1 MATPVKEEKEE
12 KSTFP
17 SPTILLLGGVFL
29 FFPLAHLSVFGLP
42 LYLSEFLLLL
52 AIAAVLKESSVIGF
66 SKNFYKLA
74 GENKWFFLS
83 AGLFLFA
90 IVLSAFLNPYET
102 STFGRLKSFYVIP
115 LLLTLLVFIRVR
127 TKREWRWIMQNW
139 LWGVMAAAL
148 AALIAGLEG
157 LFLYDGRLAGP
168 YQSANYLALLVAP
181 GVLLSVF
188 FMVTARME
196 RERVVGAIGLLLC
209 LGTLI
214 LTRSYAAWLAVSFAV
229 LISGALIFVKKRNFR
244 SLFFILL
251 IPVAISLSFLSFEQG
266 SEKWEQLVSF
276 DERSSFASRIMI
288 WRTGLD
294 IAHEHLFFGI
304 GTARFQAVYLEY
316 QERYAPYLEWAVPT
330 PHNLT
335 LHFLLEG
342 GIFALVGWIGALVA
356 TLFSFLDW
364 WQKSRQDNSAV
375 SEPLLSTSLILFYL
389 IYGLVDTPYMKNDL
403 ALAVWGSIV
412 LLLAIL
418 RIRG

>member
-1 MATPVKEEKEE
+1 MAILAKEQKEE

-17 SPTILLLGGVFL
+17 SPTILLLGGIFL
-29 FFPLAHLSVFGLP
+29 LFPLAHLSVFGLS
-42 LYLSEFLLLL
+42 LYLSELPLLL
-52 AIAAVLKESSVIGF
+52 AVIILLKERSIIGF
-66 SKNFYKLA
+66 FRDFRELA

-83 AGLFLFA
+83 AGLFLVA

-115 LLLTLLVFIRVR
+115 FLLALLVFIRVR
-127 TKREWRWIMQNW
+127 TKGEWRWIMQNW

-181 GVLLSVF
+181 GVPLSVF
-188 FMVTARME
+188 FIATARRA
-196 RERVVGAIGLLLC
+196 REMVVGALGLLLC
-209 LGTLI
+209 LGVLV
-214 LTRSYAAWLAVSFAV
+214 LTRSYAAWLAVSLAV
-229 LISGALIFVKKRNFR
+229 LISGVLIFVKKRNFR

-251 IPVAISLSFLSFEQG
+251 IPAAIFLSFLSFEQG
-266 SEKWEQLVSF
+266 SEKWEQLISL

-294 IAHEHLFFGI
+294 IARDHFFFGI
-304 GTARFQAVYLEY
+304 GTARFQTVYLEY
-316 QERYAPYLEWAVPT
+316 QERYTPYLEWAVPT
-330 PHNLT
+330 PHNLS

-342 GIFALVGWIGALVA
+342 GIFALAGWIGALVA
-356 TLFSFLDW
+356 VLFSFLDW
-364 WQKSRQDNSAV
+364 WRKSKQDNSAV
-375 SEPLLSTSLILFYL
+375 SEPLLAASLTLFYL

-403 ALAVWGSIV
+403 VLAAWGSIV